1 MTENKIPKINLLN
14 YRFPLTFK
22 ITERETEDNC
32 FFEFTD
38 KTGKQWRGFEIS
50 SYGAMCLRS
59 HFEKLGYTEIFSRE
73 QMEEYVKSLRTK

>member
-1 MTENKIPKINLLN
+1 MTVNQPKLLLN
-14 YRFPLTFK
+14 YRFPNTFRISECK
-22 ITERETEDNC
+22 TGRTDC